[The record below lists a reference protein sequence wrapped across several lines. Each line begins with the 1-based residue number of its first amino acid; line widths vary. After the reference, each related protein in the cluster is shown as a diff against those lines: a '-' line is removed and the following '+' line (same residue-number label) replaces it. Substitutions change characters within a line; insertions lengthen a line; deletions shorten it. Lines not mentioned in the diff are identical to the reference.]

1 MATSSISG
9 GMKPAEEPG
18 GKDTRSLG
26 PSDSSDSGSDTLGV
40 YSADEM
46 ASDSDAAGT
55 GERATVDHS
64 AREENADILPHRV
77 RKEEDGTQ
85 EVGDL
90 ATDEGEPEEDN
101 NQDGEDPDSPSR
113 P

>member
-9 GMKPAEEPG
+9 GTKPAEEPG

-40 YSADEM
+40 YSADEL

-64 AREENADILPHRV
+64 ASDENTDILPHPV
-77 RKEEDGTQ
+77 RKENDGIQ
-85 EVGDL
+85 EVRDL
-90 ATDEGEPEEDN
+90 AADEGELEQDA
-101 NQDGEDPDSPSR
+101 NQDAEDPDSPSR

>member
-1 MATSSISG
+1 MARSSISG
-9 GMKPAEEPG
+9 GEQPAEEPS
-18 GKDTRSLG
+18 GKDTRALG

-40 YSADEM
+40 YSADEL

-64 AREENADILPHRV
+64 AEAENTDILPHQV
-77 RKEEDGTQ
+77 RKEDDGTQ
-85 EVGDL
+85 EVIDL
-90 ATDEGEPEEDN
+90 AAGEGELAEDD
-101 NQDGEDPDSPSR
+101 NQDEEDPDSPSR